1 MYSSM
6 HTLVRSKHQ
15 SIRMLNQG
23 FTLIELMVT
32 LVVLGVLAAVATP
45 SLVTF
50 QRNAELTSITNQL
63 VAALNTARGEGMKR
77 NMPSMVTP
85 INGDDDWTQGWH
97 VFVDSNF
104 NGSYDSTDILV
115 LQQSPPPG
123 YLQISGTGTSG
134 ESTSYILYDG
144 SGFSKTKA
152 GGFGASTLQIHRIDD
167 DTPRQ
172 TRRIKI
178 ASSGRL
184 RVCTPVST
192 SDASC
197 SSTASND

>member
-1 MYSSM
+1 M
-6 HTLVRSKHQ
+6 RQ
-15 SIRMLNQG
+15 PNRG

-32 LVVLGVLAAVATP
+32 LSVLAVLAMVATP

-63 VAALNTARGEGMKR
+63 VAALNAARGEGMKR

-85 INGDDDWTQGWH
+85 LNGDGDWSKGWR

-104 NGSYDSTDILV
+104 NGVYDNSDVLV
-115 LQQSPPPG
+115 LQQTAPPA
-123 YLQISGTGTSG
+123 YLQITGNGTSG

-152 GGFGASTLQIHRIDD
+152 GGFGASTLQIQRLDNESM
-167 DTPRQ
+167 Q
-172 TRRIKI
+172 QVRRIKI

-184 RVCTPVST
+184 RVCTPT
-192 SDASC
+192 SASDSDC
-197 SSTASND
+197 SSLASND